1 MNVDLFEFHPVP
13 PSEQYLLQEMLL
25 SKFMESQSKNE
36 GTEAGK
42 MMSYIGYAEEYM
54 SKKRNMLYPSITRIM
69 TVSVEIDLRGM
80 S

>member
-13 PSEQYLLQEMLL
+13 PSEQCLLQEMLL

-69 TVSVEIDLRGM
+69 TVSVEIDLRGIL
-80 S
+80 